1 MARVFLK
8 AWAVPGLPP
17 PTRAVTLMIDH
28 VERIINFVLDSTGKL
43 ATLLLIVLVGI
54 ISFNVIGRYAFN
66 KSSIGLEE
74 LSWHLYSSI
83 FLLGIAYAV
92 RTHSH
97 VRVDLVYES
106 RTALTKAKIDIVG
119 TVLFMLPFAV
129 ILTYVGTVFAMESYS
144 FGTHAT
150 TFTGLVEQFFTT
162 GIGERSQDPG
172 GLNNRWVIKSVI
184 PVAFF
189 LTFLSGVSVLIDRCR
204 FVIRTRRLMSGE
216 LQ

>member
-1 MARVFLK
+1 
-8 AWAVPGLPP
+8 
-17 PTRAVTLMIDH
+17 MIH
-28 VERIINFVLDSTGKL
+28 KVELIINFVLDSTGKL

-66 KSSIGLEE
+66 HSSVGLEE

-97 VRVDLVYES
+97 VRVDLIYES
-106 RTALTKAKIDIVG
+106 RAGITRAMIDIVG
-119 TVLFMLPFAV
+119 TLLFLLPFTV
-129 ILTYVGTVFAMESYS
+129 IMVFYGAVFAMESYS
-144 FGTHAT
+144 FGTHANS
-150 TFTGLVEQFFTT
+150 FAGLVEQFFTT

-184 PVAFF
+184 PLAFF
-189 LTFLSGVSVLIDRCR
+189 LTLLSGISLLIDRCR
-204 FVIRTRRLMSGE
+204 FVSHAKEQASLIIDGSVNTDASTGKCSDSGE
-216 LQ
+216 SL